1 MYLLVFFKTYQSVE
15 RVHDRNGNFLLKD
28 GGKIRRTK
36 NSKWISGYEY
46 TRPDSCASD
55 SKLVHDE
62 REETPFF
69 LLEEQI

>member
-1 MYLLVFFKTYQSVE
+1 M
-15 RVHDRNGNFLLKD
+15 
-28 GGKIRRTK
+28 GGGGEMRRTK
-36 NSKWISGYEY
+36 NSKWVSGYEY